1 MGSPETVDPC
11 SSTSFKKFHAFQ
23 VTDAESR
30 RHQNIMPR
38 DQGESF
44 SKRHG
49 FQQDNPPITVWEDA
63 PEDFRHAVLQVA
75 KQTCELSPHELR
87 EITCKVLRKRPD
99 PSNWSP
105 YPNVWDEMEWLVEQC
120 PWFKVYDIIEAIWE
134 HLKDKVV
141 SIKGNY
147 VHAQTVF
154 EAEISE
160 LMIEFGI
167 GWKLEQGLVQ
177 ARGEESYETYLRTA
191 ESSLEESGR
200 KTALTEL
207 KEAIR
212 DVSRRPEPDTSGAIQ
227 HAMAALEC
235 VVRDIAND
243 PKPTLGK
250 LMQRHPDLF
259 PKPVDDA
266 VEKLWGYAS
275 ENARHGREGN
285 DPTREEAM
293 LVVGVAATMTNYLI
307 HKFGS

>member
-1 MGSPETVDPC
+1 
-11 SSTSFKKFHAFQ
+11 
-23 VTDAESR
+23 
-30 RHQNIMPR
+30 MPS
-38 DQGESF
+38 DQSESF

-49 FQQDNPPITVWEDA
+49 FRQENPPITVWEDA
-63 PEDFRHAVLQVA
+63 PEDFRHAVLQVS

-87 EITCKVLRKRPD
+87 EIICTVLRKRPD

-105 YPNVWDEMEWLVEQC
+105 YPNVWNELEGLVEQC
-120 PWFKVYDIIEAIWE
+120 PWFKVYDIIEAIWQ
-134 HLKDKVV
+134 HLTDKIL
-141 SIKGNY
+141 SIRGAY
-147 VHAQTVF
+147 SPAQPVF
-154 EAEISE
+154 AAEITE
-160 LMIEFGI
+160 LMAEYGI
-167 GWKLEQGLVQ
+167 GWKLEEGLVQ
-177 ARGEESYETYLRTA
+177 ARGEEGYESFLRTA
-191 ESSLEESGR
+191 EDVLETAGK
-200 KTALTEL
+200 KTALNEL

-235 VVRDIAND
+235 VVRDVTND

-250 LMQRHPDLF
+250 LMQKHHDLF

-293 LVVGVAATMTNYLI
+293 LIVGVSATLVNYLI
-307 HKFGS
+307 HKAGV